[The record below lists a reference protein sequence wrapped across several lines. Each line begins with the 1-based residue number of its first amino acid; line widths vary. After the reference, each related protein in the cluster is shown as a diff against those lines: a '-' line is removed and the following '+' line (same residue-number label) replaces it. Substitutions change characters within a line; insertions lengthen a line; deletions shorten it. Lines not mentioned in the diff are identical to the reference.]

1 MRLEIIS
8 WKSFLVFSLIML
20 EDKTILAE
28 VRTDVKWIVLSMKEI
43 KKNYV
48 TQNELNL
55 RLKPMEK
62 TFSLIKNT
70 TLVALVIAVLGLI
83 IKESFNP

>member
-1 MRLEIIS
+1 
-8 WKSFLVFSLIML
+8 ML

-28 VRTDVKWIVLSMKEI
+28 VRTDVKWIVFSMKEI